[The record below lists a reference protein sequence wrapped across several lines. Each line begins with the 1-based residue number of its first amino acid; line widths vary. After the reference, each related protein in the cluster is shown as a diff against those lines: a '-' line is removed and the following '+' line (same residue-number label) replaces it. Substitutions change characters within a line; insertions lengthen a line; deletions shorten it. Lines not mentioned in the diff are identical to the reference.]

1 MSIDQAP
8 TAKQYP
14 HSRDRQAYKTK
25 IFFIKGPDTLSK
37 NVSGPFF
44 RYTVGMMRRRAFLVS
59 LASCLAAVFGA
70 VRTARAS
77 RHCPAAARNSPGLVL
92 HKGWILRS
100 DDPRD

>member
-1 MSIDQAP
+1 
-8 TAKQYP
+8 
-14 HSRDRQAYKTK
+14 
-25 IFFIKGPDTLSK
+25 
-37 NVSGPFF
+37 
-44 RYTVGMMRRRAFLVS
+44 MMRRRAFLVS

>member
-1 MSIDQAP
+1 MDQINGRSMGVKRGRID
-8 TAKQYP
+8 
-14 HSRDRQAYKTK
+14 
-25 IFFIKGPDTLSK
+25 FSK

-44 RYTVGMMRRRAFLVS
+44 RYTVGIMRRRAFLVS